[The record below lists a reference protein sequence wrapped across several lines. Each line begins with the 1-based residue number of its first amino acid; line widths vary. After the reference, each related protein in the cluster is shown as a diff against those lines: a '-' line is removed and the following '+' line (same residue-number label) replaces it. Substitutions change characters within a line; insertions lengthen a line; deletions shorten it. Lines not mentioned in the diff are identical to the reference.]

1 MTKEDLVE
9 WCRQKH
15 RVQVEADNSFKV
27 FCGNKTEMRWQ
38 KEVNVRVKRRLLAV
52 FFFFLR

>member
-38 KEVNVRVKRRLLAV
+38 KEVNVRFKRRFLTV
-52 FFFFLR
+52 FFFS